1 MDKKK
6 LQLEQ
11 LKVKSFVTVI
21 GSSDQK
27 TAKGGYINY
36 DYVNPGFN
44 DSWTVIKTRKNP
56 FSGFTPQANSR
67 SIQP

>member
-21 GSSDQK
+21 GSEDQK
-27 TAKGGYINY
+27 TAKGGYVDYNY
-36 DYVNPGFN
+36 QNPGFN
-44 DSWTVIKTRKNP
+44 NNWTTIKTRRKP
-56 FSGFTPQANSR
+56 YGVIAQQPGL
-67 SIQP
+67 IQP

>member
-21 GSSDQK
+21 GSEDQK
-27 TAKGGYINY
+27 TAKGGYVDYNY
-36 DYVNPGFN
+36 QNPGFN
-44 DSWTVIKTRKNP
+44 NNWTTIKTRRKP
-56 FSGFTPQANSR
+56 YSFIAEQPGL
-67 SIQP
+67 IQP

>member
-21 GSSDQK
+21 GSEDQK
-27 TAKGGYINY
+27 TAKGGYVDYNY
-36 DYVNPGFN
+36 QNPGFN
-44 DSWTVIKTRKNP
+44 NNWTTIKTRKNP
-56 FSGFTPQANSR
+56 FQAVAIR
-67 SIQP
+67 EDLIQP

>member
-21 GSSDQK
+21 GSADQK
-27 TAKGGYINY
+27 TAKGGYIDY

-44 DSWTVIKTRKNP
+44 DSWTGIKTRKSP
-56 FSGFTPQANSR
+56 FSTFLPQGSADLK
-67 SIQP
+67 QP